1 MTELFQNKPSDEIQ
15 IPSLKEALKR
25 IAILEDRILGL
36 TTETEMRMVNSFS
49 MKPERFEK
57 PYLFFLIFYLS
68 FYGCQQMEPTVGS
81 SAVQDSAT
89 QTTPPLVDPQISL
102 NQVLNQEWIL
112 ELITE
117 NGQRK
122 EPVAG
127 IEVTLRFSA
136 EKLTGSAGCNRYFAS
151 YQTGDDSQLSI
162 TDIASTEMWCLQ
174 PEGIMEQETKFL
186 QWLDK
191 VNSYRINDGQLTLYG
206 NDREQK
212 LVFRKKHN

>member
-25 IAILEDRILGL
+25 IAILEDQILGL
-36 TTETEMRMVNSFS
+36 TTETVMRMVNSFS

-57 PYLFFLIFYLS
+57 PYLFFLIFHLS

-89 QTTPPLVDPQISL
+89 QTTPPLVDQQISL

-117 NGQRK
+117 MVNAK
-122 EPVAG
+122 
-127 IEVTLRFSA
+127 
-136 EKLTGSAGCNRYFAS
+136 NR
-151 YQTGDDSQLSI
+151 
-162 TDIASTEMWCLQ
+162 
-174 PEGIMEQETKFL
+174 
-186 QWLDK
+186 WLALK
-191 VNSYRINDGQLTLYG
+191 
-206 NDREQK
+206 
-212 LVFRKKHN
+212 